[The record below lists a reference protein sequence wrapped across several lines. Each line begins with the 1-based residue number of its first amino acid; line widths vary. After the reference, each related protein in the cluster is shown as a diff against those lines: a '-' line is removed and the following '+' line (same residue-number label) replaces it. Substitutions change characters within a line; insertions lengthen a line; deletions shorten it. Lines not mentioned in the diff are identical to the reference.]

1 MKLLERIK
9 LFILKK
15 SIPVSM
21 VNLQTLLKEQIESET
36 DDELIYYYSQ
46 VVPNINDISEL
57 LERIA
62 KRKVEVELEKKDIW
76 KEELNQVK
84 EECQKYTMDQVDNKL
99 HFDDLSKSDKHY
111 LSEAGID
118 NKFQY
123 EYLRHKFYC

>member
-9 LFILKK
+9 LFVLKK
-15 SIPVSM
+15 TIPASM
-21 VNLQTLLKEQIESET
+21 VNLQTLLKEQIEPET

-46 VVPNINDISEL
+46 VIPNINDISEL

-99 HFDDLSKSDKHY
+99 HFDDLSKADKHY
-111 LSEAGID
+111 LSEAGIE

-123 EYLRHKFYC
+123 EYLRYKFY